1 MTDTEIIQA
10 FLTNNQQ
17 GIRWA
22 YDAWQSSFRYSVLS
36 RTHIDEDYIEDTYQE
51 AFIRLQQHILTGRMT
66 EEKLKAPLLAYL
78 KEIGYYVA
86 LELIRGR
93 REIPETLLPSSA
105 LDNDNENVCDL
116 TDTADEQTR
125 QQLSEGIYDPIES
138 YMVEER
144 ERVVREQV
152 MRIGKP
158 CAPLLLGFFWEEKS
172 MDKLAVELGYSN
184 ADSAKSQKAKC
195 MKKVMN
201 YVKQNLIALGY
212 GY

>member
-22 YDAWQSSFRYSVLS
+22 YDGWQSSFRYSVLS

-51 AFIRLQQHILTGRMT
+51 AFIRLQQHILNGRMT

-93 REIPETLLPSSA
+93 REIPETLLHSSA
-105 LDNDNENVCDL
+105 PDNDNENVCDL
-116 TDTADEQTR
+116 TDTADEQTQ
-125 QQLSEGIYDPIES
+125 QQLSEGI
-138 YMVEER
+138 
-144 ERVVREQV
+144 
-152 MRIGKP
+152 
-158 CAPLLLGFFWEEKS
+158 
-172 MDKLAVELGYSN
+172 
-184 ADSAKSQKAKC
+184 
-195 MKKVMN
+195 
-201 YVKQNLIALGY
+201 
-212 GY
+212 

>member
-1 MTDTEIIQA
+1 MMLGNPR
-10 FLTNNQQ
+10 F
-17 GIRWA
+17 GIL
-22 YDAWQSSFRYSVLS
+22 YSVLS

-93 REIPETLLPSSA
+93 REIPETLLHSSA

-125 QQLSEGIYDPIES
+125 QQLSEEI
-138 YMVEER
+138 
-144 ERVVREQV
+144 
-152 MRIGKP
+152 
-158 CAPLLLGFFWEEKS
+158 
-172 MDKLAVELGYSN
+172 
-184 ADSAKSQKAKC
+184 
-195 MKKVMN
+195 
-201 YVKQNLIALGY
+201 
-212 GY
+212 